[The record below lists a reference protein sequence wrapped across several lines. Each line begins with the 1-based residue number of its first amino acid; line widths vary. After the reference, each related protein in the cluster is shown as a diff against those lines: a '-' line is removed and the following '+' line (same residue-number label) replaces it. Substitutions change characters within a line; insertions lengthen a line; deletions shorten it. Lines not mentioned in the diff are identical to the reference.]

1 MKIELTDVSDVKK
14 TLEIEAGIDAVAGET
29 EAVLRAYAAKANIPG
44 FRPGK
49 APLTVVQA
57 RFKSEIDDEV
67 RDRLMSRLYHEA
79 MHDKKL
85 QVIGDPV
92 VDEVHF
98 EHGQP
103 FRFKATLEVMPEVQ
117 PKDYKG
123 IEVAREQQPVGE
135 ADIDQ
140 FLDELRQQ
148 RTQLVTEEGRA
159 AGVGDVLMA
168 DVASVVEGAEAE
180 AAEGEEA
187 EGEKGSAA
195 EPENRENVMVEVGSQ
210 HHLPAFNE
218 KLEGATAGA
227 ELEFAVEYPKEFEH
241 EQLAGKN
248 VSYKIKVHEVKR
260 KEVPELDDE
269 FAKDLGDFDDLAA
282 LKERI
287 REDLTARRKGEA
299 DQAMQQALLDKVLVE
314 NPVVLPEVLVE
325 REIDQRLEDF
335 VRSLMMQGMDPRQ
348 MELDWKDIR
357 GRQEEGARK
366 SVHARIVLDAIAAE
380 ESVEV
385 GPEQIEQ
392 RIQIEA
398 QRAGQPAEELK
409 KRLKEGAG
417 MQALQNQLVREATLD
432 LLTSLANIQGE
443 DV

>member
-1 MKIELTDVSDVKK
+1 MKIELTDVNDVKK

-29 EAVLRAYAAKANIPG
+29 ESVLRAYAAKANIPG

-57 RFKSEIDDEV
+57 RFKGEIDDEV
-67 RDRLMSRLYHEA
+67 RDRLMSRLYQEA
-79 MHDKKL
+79 MIEKKL
-85 QVIGDPV
+85 RVIGDPV

-103 FRFKATLEVMPEVQ
+103 FRFKATLEIMPEVK
-117 PKDYKG
+117 PKEYKG

-148 RTQLVTEEGRA
+148 RTQLVTEEGRV

-168 DVASVVEGAEAE
+168 DVASVIQGAEAQAE
-180 AAEGEEA
+180 SAEGEE
-187 EGEKGSAA
+187 GSAV

-227 ELEFAVEYPKEFEH
+227 ELEFSVDYPKEFEH
-241 EQLAGKN
+241 EQLAGKT

-269 FAKDLGDFDDLAA
+269 FAKDLGEFDDLAA
-282 LKERI
+282 LKARVE
-287 REDLTARRKGEA
+287 EDLTARRKGEA
-299 DQAMQQALLDKVLVE
+299 DQAMQQALLDKVLLE

-385 GPEQIEQ
+385 GAEQIEQ

-398 QRAGQPAEELK
+398 QRAGQPVEELK

-417 MQALQNQLVREATLD
+417 MQALHSQLVREAALD